1 MTSMTVIALAAI
13 VVVED
18 GSSRNEAS
26 LPVPRSR
33 PIVID
38 GTLEESEWRGSAVL
52 RRPEGDVLLRH
63 DGRYLYIGVR
73 AVRRGFPSVCFAR
86 GEAVRIAHSSFAL
99 GDVIYT
105 KNGTS
110 WRLDAPFVWERSA
123 RTLGTD
129 ADQQRARFLAEHG
142 WLGSTAGMGN
152 PLHAEIQIA
161 LDQLDPRDLRVGVAF
176 LMEDD
181 GGGERI
187 AAWPRAMRDDCG
199 NERLV
204 RGYAPERLTFKK
216 KTWTK
221 ISLAPATTESKRAP
235 KPRLAPRPA
244 TA

>member
-13 VVVED
+13 VVVEE
-18 GSSRNEAS
+18 GSSRNEAPLS
-26 LPVPRSR
+26 VPRSR

-86 GEAVRIAHSSFAL
+86 GETVRIAHASFAL

-105 KNGTS
+105 KSGTG
-110 WRLDAPFVWERSA
+110 WRLDAPFEWEHSA
-123 RTLGTD
+123 RTLGAE

-142 WLGSTAGMGN
+142 WLGSTVVMGN

-161 LDQLDPRDLRVGVAF
+161 LDELDPRDLRIGVAF
-176 LMEDD
+176 FLEDD
-181 GGGERI
+181 GRGERI
-187 AAWPRAMRDDCG
+187 ASWPRAMRDDCG
-199 NERLV
+199 NDRLV

-221 ISLAPATTESKRAP
+221 LSLAPATTDAKRAP
-235 KPRLAPRPA
+235 KPRLAARPA